1 MSKRYWLIR
10 GYDGLETIFETW
22 VDFGQFSADQIQDL
36 LKALTAKMSLN
47 CDEIVGAYAK
57 RGTKIAN
64 DHLAVY
70 HDFPTYMCGSNPV
83 FTASIVDE
91 RGNII
96 SKRKL
101 P

>member
-1 MSKRYWLIR
+1 MSKRYWLIQ
-10 GYDGLETIFETW
+10 GYDGLETIFKTK
-22 VDFGQFSADQIQDL
+22 VGIGQFTSDQIQDL
-36 LKALTAKMSLN
+36 LKALTAKMGLT

-64 DHLAVY
+64 DLLAVH
-70 HDFPTYMCGSNPV
+70 HDFPTYMCGSTPV

-91 RGNII
+91 SGKII
-96 SKRKL
+96 PKPKL

>member
-10 GYDGLETIFETW
+10 GHDGFKTIFETK
-22 VDFGQFSADQIQDL
+22 VSLGQFTADQIQDL
-36 LKALTAKMSLN
+36 LKALTAKMGLT
-47 CDEIVGAYAK
+47 CEEIVGAYAK
-57 RGTKIAN
+57 RGTKVAN

-70 HDFPTYMCGSNPV
+70 GDFPTYMCGSNPV

-91 RGNII
+91 SGKI
-96 SKRKL
+96 SPKPKL

>member
-1 MSKRYWLIR
+1 MSKHYWLIQ
-10 GYDGLETIFETW
+10 GYDGLETIFKTK
-22 VDFGQFSADQIQDL
+22 VGIGQFTTDQIQDL
-36 LKALTAKMSLN
+36 LKALTAKMGLT

-64 DHLAVY
+64 DHLAVH

-91 RGNII
+91 RGKII
-96 SKRKL
+96 PKRKL
-101 P
+101 S